1 MVERYVIG
9 IDEVGRGPLA
19 GPVMVG
25 VVAIPTDF
33 DWSLISGVNDSKQ
46 LTPLKRL
53 VIFKQAKELRQA
65 GNLYFAVGKVS
76 SRLID
81 RRGITWAIATALKKS
96 LEKVTAD
103 LEVTDRGQLELRLDG
118 SLRAPGE
125 YLKQQTIIRGDAS
138 EPVIGLAS
146 IVAKVT
152 RDTLMER
159 LGERPDF
166 KPYGFADHK
175 GYGTPEHLAAIAKY
189 GLSREHRRSFC
200 GRFLAN

>member
-1 MVERYVIG
+1 MVKGYIIG

-25 VVAIPTDF
+25 VVAVPKDF

-53 VIFKQAKELRQA
+53 VIFKQAKKLRQA
-65 GNLYFAVGKVS
+65 GSLYFAVGKVS
-76 SRLID
+76 AKVIDQQGITSAIAKALKQALARVTAELGVVD
-81 RRGITWAIATALKKS
+81 RRG
-96 LEKVTAD
+96 
-103 LEVTDRGQLELRLDG
+103 LEVFLDG
-118 SLRAPGE
+118 GLKAPGE
-125 YLKQQTIIRGDAS
+125 YLDQKTIIRGDAS

-152 RDTLMER
+152 RDNLLER
-159 LGERPDF
+159 LGARPDL
-166 KPYGFADHK
+166 KPYGLANHK
-175 GYGTPEHLAAIAKY
+175 GDGTSEHLAAIAKY

-200 GRFLAN
+200 RRFLAN